1 MESTVFPSCGKAA
14 AEAESWAA
22 GTGFGKAREFVTCAT
37 CGSVAVQAAKGLID
51 QMVAFLNLSEV
62 LLGTVCFVIHN
73 DRLDCREFPAI
84 LLYPKPCL
92 KGLV

>member
-1 MESTVFPSCGKAA
+1 M
-14 AEAESWAA
+14 
-22 GTGFGKAREFVTCAT
+22 
-37 CGSVAVQAAKGLID
+37 AVQAAKGLID